1 MGDTSTQN
9 PEELDKIIEEKLNER
24 LEAERK
30 RIEAETEKK
39 YKETI
44 RATKEQVR
52 GELEKEKEERKARE
66 QELADAK
73 RELESLKSTST
84 AGQDEVAKAK
94 ALAEEKDRL
103 LTQAEERAKK
113 LVDGMSQQFNEVLT
127 KKDLEIYKKSKIA
140 EFSGEIIPELV
151 QGSSV
156 EEIDNAVE
164 QAKAKYRE
172 IEERAL
178 KKKEEKELGESKVP
192 GVTSSVGSINELDYK
207 SMMTMSASEFEA
219 YSQKYLNEY
228 AKKISK

>member
-73 RELESLKSTST
+73 KEIETLKSTST
-84 AGQDEVAKAK
+84 VGQDEVAKAK

-113 LVDGMSQQFNEVLT
+113 LVEGMSQQFNEVLT

>member
-9 PEELDKIIEEKLNER
+9 PGELDKIIEEKLNER

-73 RELESLKSTST
+73 IELESLKTTST
-84 AGQDEVAKAK
+84 VGQDEVAKAK

-103 LTQAEERAKK
+103 LTQAG
-113 LVDGMSQQFNEVLT
+113 LS
-127 KKDLEIYKKSKIA
+127 
-140 EFSGEIIPELV
+140 
-151 QGSSV
+151 
-156 EEIDNAVE
+156 
-164 QAKAKYRE
+164 
-172 IEERAL
+172 
-178 KKKEEKELGESKVP
+178 
-192 GVTSSVGSINELDYK
+192 
-207 SMMTMSASEFEA
+207 
-219 YSQKYLNEY
+219 
-228 AKKISK
+228 

>member
-73 RELESLKSTST
+73 KELETLKSTST
-84 AGQDEVAKAK
+84 VGQDEVAKAK

-113 LVDGMSQQFNEVLT
+113 LVEGMSQQFNEVLT

>member
-73 RELESLKSTST
+73 KELETLKSTST
-84 AGQDEVAKAK
+84 VGQDEVTKAK
-94 ALAEEKDRL
+94 DLAEEKDRL

-113 LVDGMSQQFNEVLT
+113 LVEGMSQQFNEVLT